1 MTTRREDLYTTIT
14 GTIVAQLE
22 AGCRPW
28 HQPWNAAHAAGG
40 ISRPLRCTGQ
50 PYNGVNVLVLWLT
63 SFQRGYSC
71 PIYLT
76 FQQAKE
82 LGGHV
87 RKGEKGTTV
96 VYANTFEKKGK
107 DEETGEEVTER
118 IPFLKSYTVF
128 NCEQTSGL
136 PGHYYARAVTPR
148 NLAERLE
155 QAEAFFAHTKADTR
169 HGGNRAYYSPSGDFI
184 QLPPFDSFENRDSYY
199 ATRCH
204 ESIHWSGGAKRLN
217 RSFDSKRFG
226 DDGYAMEELTAEL
239 GAAFLCADLGI
250 TPEVMPEHACYL
262 NAWLKV
268 LKADTKA
275 IFTAASH
282 ASKAADYLHGLQP
295 NAKPEETTA
304 AE

>member
-22 AGCRPW
+22 AGVRPW

-63 SFQRGYSC
+63 AFEKGYTC
-71 PIYLT
+71 PLWLT
-76 FQQAKE
+76 FNQVKE
-82 LGGHV
+82 LGGFV
-87 RKGEKGTTV
+87 KKGEHGARV
-96 VYANTFEKKGK
+96 VYASTFEKTER
-107 DEETGEEVTER
+107 DQETGEETTER

-128 NCEQTSGL
+128 NGEQTEEL
-136 PGHYYARAVTPR
+136 PSHYYARAETPR
-148 NLAERLE
+148 HLDERLE
-155 QAEAFFAHTKADTR
+155 CAEVFFENAGAYTR
-169 HGGNRAYYSPSGDFI
+169 HEGNRAFYSPSADFI
-184 QLPPFDSFENRDSYY
+184 QLPPYDSFENRESYY
-199 ATRCH
+199 ATRAH
-204 ESIHWSGGAKRLN
+204 ESVHWTGHEKRLN

-226 DDGYAMEELTAEL
+226 DDGYAMEELCAEL

-250 TPEVMPEHACYL
+250 TPEVMPEHASYL
-262 NAWLKV
+262 GAWLKV

-282 ASKAADYLHGLQP
+282 ASKAVDYLHGLQP
-295 NAKPEETTA
+295 NAKPQGSA
-304 AE
+304 ATE